1 MSNDD
6 LLVQDEIDALLN
18 SVSGGGEQEETSSKP
33 KGDARIRPFNPATQ
47 HRIIRERMHSLDII
61 NERFARSFRI
71 SLFNLIRRNA
81 DITVGPVEYQSYSSF
96 ARYVPVPA
104 NINLIS
110 MKPLRGSG
118 VIIFPPAMV
127 FMIVDNLFGGD
138 GRFLTRS
145 EGREFTK
152 TEQRII
158 ARTLDLAMEAYQDSW
173 QSIFPVEISY
183 VRSEMQAKFA
193 SITNSPNEIVVNTTF
208 HFEVGNL
215 NSEFHVCLP
224 YAMLEPIKELLTNP
238 LTDNQ
243 DRQENWTER
252 MASEIKQAK
261 VELVSDLVNLERSLG
276 EVVALKV
283 GDILPI
289 TLPEE
294 VDVKVDGVPV
304 LRGRYGSNNGRKALR
319 VTKIL
324 DHNHG
329 APPKSL
335 FADTLSNRE
344 SPIEEREDDQQH
356 S

>member
-18 SVSGGGEQEETSSKP
+18 SVSGSEQQSSPAESNGG
-33 KGDARIRPFNPATQ
+33 ARIRPFNPATQ

-61 NERFARSFRI
+61 NERFARLFRI

-104 NINLIS
+104 NINLIA

-118 VIIFPPAMV
+118 VMIFPPSMV

-158 ARTLDLAMEAYQDSW
+158 SRTLDLAMDAYQESW
-173 QSIFPVEISY
+173 QSIFPLEISY
-183 VRSEMQAKFA
+183 LRSEMQAKFA

-238 LTDNQ
+238 LTENQ
-243 DRQENWTER
+243 DRQENWSDR
-252 MASEIKQAK
+252 MASEIKQSK
-261 VELVSDLVNLERSLG
+261 VELVSDLVTVERSLRD
-276 EVVALKV
+276 VVALKI
-283 GDILPI
+283 GDILPLE
-289 TLPEE
+289 LPEE

-304 LRGRYGSNNGRKALR
+304 LRCRYGSNNGRKALR
-319 VTKIL
+319 VAELL
-324 DHNHG
+324 DHSKHG
-329 APPKSL
+329 GPGAKSL
-335 FADTLSNRE
+335 FADTLSQRG
-344 SPIEEREDDQQH
+344 SPIEDSEDEQ
-356 S
+356 

>member
-6 LLVQDEIDALLN
+6 LLVQDEIDALLH
-18 SVSGGGEQEETSSKP
+18 SVSGGEEDSPKETSGS
-33 KGDARIRPFNPATQ
+33 ARIRPFNPATQ
-47 HRIIRERMHSLDII
+47 HRIIRERLHSLDII
-61 NERFARSFRI
+61 NERFARLFRI

-110 MKPLRGSG
+110 MKPLRGTG
-118 VIIFPPAMV
+118 VIIFPPSMV

-158 ARTLDLAMEAYQDSW
+158 SRMLDLAMEAYEESW
-173 QSIFPVEISY
+173 QSIFPLEISY
-183 VRSEMQAKFA
+183 LRSEMQAKFA

-224 YAMLEPIKELLTNP
+224 YTMLEPLKELLSNP
-238 LTDNQ
+238 LTENQ
-243 DRQENWTER
+243 DRQENWTDR
-252 MASEIKQAK
+252 MAGEIKQSQ
-261 VELVSDLVNLERSLG
+261 VELVSDLVTIERSLRD
-276 EVVALKV
+276 VVSMRV
-283 GDILPI
+283 GDILPLD
-289 TLPEE
+289 LPDE
-294 VDVKVDGVPV
+294 VDVNVDGVPV
-304 LRGRYGSNNGRKALR
+304 LRCRYGTSNGRKALR
-319 VTKIL
+319 VSELL
-324 DHNHG
+324 DHSHNSAPG
-329 APPKSL
+329 AKAL
-335 FADTLSNRE
+335 FSDNFTPRG
-344 SPIEEREDDQQH
+344 SPIEDCEDDQ
-356 S
+356 

>member
-18 SVSGGGEQEETSSKP
+18 SVSGGEPQDSPAEKP
-33 KGDARIRPFNPATQ
+33 GTARIRPFNPATQ
-47 HRIIRERMHSLDII
+47 HRIIRDRLHSLDII

-71 SLFNLIRRNA
+71 GLFNLIRRNA

-118 VIIFPPAMV
+118 VIIFPPSMV

-158 ARTLDLAMEAYQDSW
+158 ARTLDLAMEAYQESW

-183 VRSEMQAKFA
+183 LRSEMQAKFA

-224 YAMLEPIKELLTNP
+224 YTMLEPLKELLSNP

-243 DRQENWTER
+243 DRQANWTER
-252 MASEIKQAK
+252 MAGEIKHST
-261 VELVSDLVNLERSLG
+261 VELVSDLVTLERSLRD
-276 EVVALKV
+276 VVSLKV

-289 TLPEE
+289 SLPEE

-304 LRGRYGSNNGRKALR
+304 LRCRYGSNNGRKALR
-319 VTKIL
+319 VSELL
-324 DHNHG
+324 DHSTHSG
-329 APPKSL
+329 PSAKAL
-335 FADTLSNRE
+335 FEDNFSHRG
-344 SPIEEREDDQQH
+344 SPIEDCEDDQ
-356 S
+356 